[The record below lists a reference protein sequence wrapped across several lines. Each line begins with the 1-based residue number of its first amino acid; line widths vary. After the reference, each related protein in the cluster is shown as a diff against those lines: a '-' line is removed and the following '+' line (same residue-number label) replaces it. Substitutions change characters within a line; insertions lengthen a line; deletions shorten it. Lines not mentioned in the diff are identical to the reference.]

1 MTSPETGRGNDQP
14 RPDSTPPSP
23 DPQTSQW
30 TPPPAPSAPLPP
42 IGTAPESYGWNPPAP
57 PPEPRRRGWLLPVAG
72 LVLLLIV
79 AAIGVYV
86 FLNQGRTTG
95 PDAARAGYAYLPAD
109 SAMAM
114 ELRLDLPAGQREQFV
129 RFATRFPQF
138 GDAGQVERQ
147 IDQLLNEAIATASGG
162 MANYEDDVKPWFAG
176 WIVAGGSMP
185 AEVGA
190 PPPFVV
196 ILGSTNRPA
205 AEVAVER
212 LRGADSWT
220 SQAGPGGV
228 TIWTGSARFDRTANS
243 YAVTDDAV
251 VLGADSEAVQAAL
264 QRKASDG
271 ESLLAGESFSAALG
285 RQPAGRLAMFWLD
298 YQALADAIDDAGP
311 QGPIGNPFQLTC
323 PGMAEPRSIS
333 GSLYMQDGRASMEL
347 VLENAPGGPAVQMR
361 DSGLSQRL
369 PGDTFFYFSAHDVGS
384 NVTATLS
391 CLREQPM
398 FGEQLRELETQLG
411 QPIDQLVSWAGDVAV
426 GVRFDG
432 SRATAG
438 LVVNVT
444 DQGRAA
450 EAMGQVRALITAAGG
465 GQGAVSVLEEDYNGA
480 RIVTFRF
487 KDQFGGGP
495 QPPMPDAS
503 LAYAFAGDL
512 LVIGMDASF
521 ARAVVDTQA
530 ANSLASREE
539 YRRAIDAA
547 GGTSNAGAMYLD
559 FEIAWQLVESA
570 MGPMM
575 GGGFMDSGL
584 QEMRAVI
591 GSLESL
597 AMVGRVDGDTAITRI
612 VLTTRDE

>member
-57 PPEPRRRGWLLPVAG
+57 PPETRRRGWLLPVAG

-147 IDQLLNEAIATASGG
+147 MDQLLNEAIATASGG

-212 LRGADSWT
+212 LRGAWELPT
-220 SQAGPGGV
+220 
-228 TIWTGSARFDRTANS
+228 
-243 YAVTDDAV
+243 
-251 VLGADSEAVQAAL
+251 
-264 QRKASDG
+264 
-271 ESLLAGESFSAALG
+271 
-285 RQPAGRLAMFWLD
+285 
-298 YQALADAIDDAGP
+298 ALAFLAWFVFAP
-311 QGPIGNPFQLTC
+311 QCLSTLAVARRETNGWNCL
-323 PGMAEPRSIS
+323 
-333 GSLYMQDGRASMEL
+333 LYTS
-347 VLENAPGGPAVQMR
+347 
-361 DSGLSQRL
+361 
-369 PGDTFFYFSAHDVGS
+369 
-384 NVTATLS
+384 
-391 CLREQPM
+391 
-398 FGEQLRELETQLG
+398 
-411 QPIDQLVSWAGDVAV
+411 
-426 GVRFDG
+426 
-432 SRATAG
+432 
-438 LVVNVT
+438 
-444 DQGRAA
+444 
-450 EAMGQVRALITAAGG
+450 
-465 GQGAVSVLEEDYNGA
+465 
-480 RIVTFRF
+480 
-487 KDQFGGGP
+487 
-495 QPPMPDAS
+495 
-503 LAYAFAGDL
+503 
-512 LVIGMDASF
+512 
-521 ARAVVDTQA
+521 
-530 ANSLASREE
+530 
-539 YRRAIDAA
+539 DAA
-547 GGTSNAGAMYLD
+547 D
-559 FEIAWQLVESA
+559 
-570 MGPMM
+570 
-575 GGGFMDSGL
+575 DSL
-584 QEMRAVI
+584 
-591 GSLESL
+591 
-597 AMVGRVDGDTAITRI
+597 RVDLGGRRI
-612 VLTTRDE
+612 IKKKK